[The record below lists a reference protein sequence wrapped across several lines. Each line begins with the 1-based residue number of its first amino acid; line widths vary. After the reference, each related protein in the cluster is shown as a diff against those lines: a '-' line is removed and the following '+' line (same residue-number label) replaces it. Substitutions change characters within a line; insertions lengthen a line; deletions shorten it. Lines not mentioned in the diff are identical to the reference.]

1 MEKVKSQSERKI
13 HRGRPRISQKK
24 RDLVVKLYNEDE
36 YMCNIARLV
45 GISERSVYNIVNERR
60 KQYVPEAT
68 DHPEKE
74 NSYGVDFKFDL
85 K

>member
-1 MEKVKSQSERKI
+1 
-13 HRGRPRISQKK
+13 
-24 RDLVVKLYNEDE
+24 
-36 YMCNIARLV
+36 MCNIARLV

-60 KQYVPEAT
+60 QQYVPEVT
-68 DHPEKE
+68 DHSEKE